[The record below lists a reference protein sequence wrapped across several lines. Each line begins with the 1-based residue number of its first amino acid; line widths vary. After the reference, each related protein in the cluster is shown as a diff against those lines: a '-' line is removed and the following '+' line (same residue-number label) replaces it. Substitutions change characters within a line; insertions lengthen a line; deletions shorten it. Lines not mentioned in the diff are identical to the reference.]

1 MVRVLIANDWDEDL
15 AGHGGSNWWVNHL
28 VWFAKN
34 HDVLVL
40 PETPQES
47 FLQYVTEHTGVDRA
61 TLSIVVPRTAEAEPG
76 MLSGNRLADP
86 RLADAVLAALGN
98 RTADQ
103 VIAVWP
109 HAAVATLA
117 QRLGTPDA
125 LHGRAFISQGGGAIV
140 NSKALFRAVAAGA
153 GAPLPTG
160 AVCSN
165 ISSAEEA
172 ITRLID
178 LGHSAMVKQE
188 YGAGGGGNE
197 VLCPVEGVRPV
208 GARRTVTVTDRAA
221 VREYLEANWAWLTDG
236 GAHLVVVEHYLEDSR
251 AYYAEFY
258 LDDEEILL
266 GGIGEMMSA
275 PQYLAQVTPPEL
287 DAELEAKLIDGA
299 RKICAPVH
307 AMGYRGWLSPDAIIT
322 PDRQVFFTEWNGRIS
337 GSVHTYHILGNVV
350 VGPDYAKDRVLL
362 ESVWPRGW
370 FTSSF
375 EAMRDSI
382 ADSGLAYDPA
392 TRTGVIIVSD
402 YDTTRHGAIYCT
414 VAADIDNAWDINAEL
429 GELFIPA

>member
-1 MVRVLIANDWDEDL
+1 MARVLIANDWDEDL
-15 AGHGGSNWWVNHL
+15 ADHNGSNWWVNHL
-28 VWFAKN
+28 VWFAQN

-47 FLQYVTEHTGVDRA
+47 FLRYVTEHIGVDRA
-61 TLSIVVPRTAEAEPG
+61 TLSIVVPPSAQAEPG
-76 MLSGNRLADP
+76 MLGGHRLADP
-86 RLADAVLAALGN
+86 RLAEAVLAALAG
-98 RTADQ
+98 RPVDQ
-103 VIAVWP
+103 LIPVWP
-109 HAAVATLA
+109 HASVAALA
-117 QRLGTPDA
+117 QRLGAPAA
-125 LHGRAFISQGGGAIV
+125 LHGQPFISQGGGAIV
-140 NSKALFRAVAAGA
+140 NSKALFRAVSAGA
-153 GAPLPTG
+153 GAPLPAG

-165 ISSAEEA
+165 LLAAEEA
-172 ITRLID
+172 ITALIEQ
-178 LGHSAMVKQE
+178 GHSVMVKQE

-197 VLCPVEGVRPV
+197 VLSPVDGMRPV
-208 GARRTVTVTDRAA
+208 GARRTVTATDRAE
-221 VREYLEANWAWLTDG
+221 VREYLESNWAWLTDD
-236 GAHLVVVEHYLEDSR
+236 GAHLVVVERYFPDSR

-258 LDDEEILL
+258 LDDEEVVL
-266 GGIGEMMSA
+266 GGVGEMMSA

-299 RKICAPVH
+299 RTICAPVH

-322 PDRQVFFTEWNGRIS
+322 PDRQVLFTEWNGRIS

-362 ESVWPRGW
+362 ECVWPRGW

-375 EAMRDSI
+375 DAMRDAI
-382 ADSGLAYDPA
+382 ADAGLAYNPA

-402 YDTTRHGAIYCT
+402 YDTARHGAIYCI
-414 VAADIDNAWDINAEL
+414 VAADVDDAWDINAKL